1 MRVLRRVCF
10 DVEFYQSERTMNIIL
25 NKEQED
31 SIVISYQEAI
41 TAAIKAAVDKELSSI
56 RNDWK
61 IHDQVQQF
69 VRKQF
74 GEMLNS
80 IIAEKLIERELVEE
94 LVKEKLASSIK
105 SRLTKQLNA
114 LSKAEIAIEHEG
126 DL

>member
-1 MRVLRRVCF
+1 
-10 DVEFYQSERTMNIIL
+10 MNIIL